1 MPDDDL
7 PDKTFMTQLNQALST
22 AIDAARAAAAV
33 LQSYAKRRTELV
45 IDHKGRN
52 DLVSQADRLA
62 EQACLSV
69 LKAGTPAYGIV
80 AEETGGRPSGSATW
94 YIDPLDGT
102 TNYLHGIP
110 QYAVSIG
117 LIGHAGWSDQSNQ
130 PLVVDTP
137 IVAVVYDPC
146 RDEMFTA
153 IHGHGAQLNGQAIH
167 CSTTTEYSQAL
178 LGTGLPFRDYSFT
191 DEYMPALKDA
201 IHQTRG
207 VRRNGAAALDLAWV
221 ACGRFDGYWEMGLA
235 PWDVAA
241 GTLLVREAGGIV
253 EDLRGKHPWPL
264 DGNVVS
270 GNSAI
275 QPKLFDMVKPYLD
288 PLSLR

>member
-1 MPDDDL
+1 MTDL
-7 PDKTFMTQLNQALST
+7 NRAQTT
-22 AIDAARAAAAV
+22 AIEAARAAAEV
-33 LQSYAKRRTELV
+33 LQSFSKRRAELV

-62 EQACLSV
+62 EQACLAV
-69 LKAGTPAYGIV
+69 LTRGTPEFGIV
-80 AEETGGRPSGSATW
+80 AEETGGKPSGRATW

-117 LIGHAGWSDQSNQ
+117 LIGHAGTPDQNGS
-130 PLVVDTP
+130 PLLVDTP
-137 IVAVVYDPC
+137 LVAVVYDPC

-153 IHGHGAQLNGQAIH
+153 IRGAGAQLNGSPIH
-167 CSTTTEYSQAL
+167 CSRTTEFSQAL

-207 VRRNGAAALDLAWV
+207 IRRNGAAALDLAWV

-241 GTLLVREAGGIV
+241 GTLLVRESGGIV
-253 EDLRGKHPWPL
+253 EDLRGKHPWPI
-264 DGNVVS
+264 DGNIVS
-270 GNSAI
+270 GNTAI
-275 QPKLFDMVKPYLD
+275 QPKLFDMVRPYLN
-288 PLSLR
+288 PLAPR

>member
-1 MPDDDL
+1 MTDL
-7 PDKTFMTQLNQALST
+7 NRAQTT
-22 AIDAARAAAAV
+22 AIEAARAAAEV
-33 LQSYAKRRTELV
+33 LQSFSKRRAELV

-62 EQACLSV
+62 EQACLAV
-69 LKAGTPAYGIV
+69 LKRGTPEFGIV
-80 AEETGGRPSGSATW
+80 AEETGGKPSGHATW

-117 LIGHAGWSDQSNQ
+117 LIGHAGTPDQNGS
-130 PLVVDTP
+130 PLLVDTP
-137 IVAVVYDPC
+137 LVAVVYDPC

-153 IHGHGAQLNGQAIH
+153 IRGAGAQLNGSPIH
-167 CSTTTEYSQAL
+167 CSRTTEFSQAL

-207 VRRNGAAALDLAWV
+207 IRRNGAAALDLAWV

-241 GTLLVREAGGIV
+241 GTLLVRESGGIV
-253 EDLRGKHPWPL
+253 EDLRGKHPWPI
-264 DGNVVS
+264 DGNIVS
-270 GNSAI
+270 GNTAI
-275 QPKLFDMVKPYLD
+275 QPKLFDMVRPYLN
-288 PLSLR
+288 PLAPR

>member
-1 MPDDDL
+1 MTDL
-7 PDKTFMTQLNQALST
+7 NRAQTT
-22 AIDAARAAAAV
+22 AIEAAKAAASV
-33 LQSYAKRRTELV
+33 LQSFSKRRAELI

-62 EQACLSV
+62 EQACLAV
-69 LKAGTPAYGIV
+69 LKRGTPELGVV
-80 AEETGGRPSGSATW
+80 AEETGGNPSGSATW

-110 QYAVSIG
+110 QYAVSLG
-117 LIGHAGWSDQSNQ
+117 LIGHAGSPDENGS
-130 PLVVDTP
+130 PLDVDTP
-137 IVAVVYDPC
+137 LVAVVYDPC

-153 IHGHGAQLNGQAIH
+153 IRGSGAQLNGQPIR
-167 CSTTTEYSQAL
+167 CSDTTEFSQAL

-191 DEYMPALKDA
+191 DEYMPALRDA

-253 EDLRGKHPWPL
+253 EDLRGKHPWPI

-270 GNSAI
+270 GNTAV
-275 QPKLFDMVKPYLD
+275 QPKLFEMVKPYLN
-288 PLSLR
+288 PLAPR

>member
-1 MPDDDL
+1 M
-7 PDKTFMTQLNQALST
+7 
-22 AIDAARAAAAV
+22 
-33 LQSYAKRRTELV
+33 LQSFSKRRAELV

-62 EQACLSV
+62 EQACLAV
-69 LKAGTPAYGIV
+69 LKRGTPEFGIV
-80 AEETGGRPSGSATW
+80 AEETGGKPSGRATW

-117 LIGHAGWSDQSNQ
+117 LIGHAGTPDQNGS
-130 PLVVDTP
+130 PLLVDTP
-137 IVAVVYDPC
+137 LVAVVYDPC

-153 IHGHGAQLNGQAIH
+153 IRGAGAQLNGSPIH
-167 CSTTTEYSQAL
+167 CSRTTEFSQAL

-207 VRRNGAAALDLAWV
+207 IRRNGAAALDLAWV

-241 GTLLVREAGGIV
+241 GTLLVRESGGIV
-253 EDLRGKHPWPL
+253 EDLRGKHPWPI
-264 DGNVVS
+264 DGNIVS
-270 GNSAI
+270 GNTAI
-275 QPKLFDMVKPYLD
+275 QPKLFDMVRPYLN
-288 PLSLR
+288 PLAPR

>member
-1 MPDDDL
+1 MIDL
-7 PDKTFMTQLNQALST
+7 ARALNT
-22 AIDAARAAAAV
+22 AIEAAKAAAAV
-33 LQSYAKRRTELV
+33 LQSFAQRRTELV

-52 DLVSQADRLA
+52 DLVSQADRQA
-62 EQACLSV
+62 EAACLAV
-69 LKAGTPAYGIV
+69 LRAGTPELGIV
-80 AEETGGRPSGSATW
+80 AEETGGKPSGIATW

-117 LIGHAGWSDQSNQ
+117 LIAHQGCPDETGQA
-130 PLVVDTP
+130 LKFDTP

-146 RDEMFTA
+146 RDELFTA
-153 IHGHGAQLNGQAIH
+153 IRGSGAFMNGHRLQ
-167 CSTTTEYSQAL
+167 CSATTEYSQAL

-207 VRRNGAAALDLAWV
+207 IRRNGAAALDLAWV

-241 GTLLVREAGGIV
+241 GTLLVREAGGIA
-253 EDLRGKHPWPL
+253 EDMRGQHPWPIN
-264 DGNVVS
+264 GNVVS
-270 GNSAI
+270 GNALI
-275 QPKLFDMVKPYLD
+275 QPKLFEMIKPYL
-288 PLSLR
+288 R